1 MPVEKTLVSIK
12 LVQKEQKHLR
22 LLPPAKEIK
31 TGDPL
36 ELADNL
42 LEEIDL
48 NKMKLRKVR
57 KVAKVL
63 GIAQKAKG
71 RDVTLVLLLSQIKL
85 KLQQV
90 ESETLQVVKR
100 ELLTC

>member
-1 MPVEKTLVSIK
+1 MPVEEAVVLVK
-12 LVQKEQKHLR
+12 VVQKEQKHLQ
-22 LLPPAKEIK
+22 LLPPVKEIN
-31 TGDPL
+31 TANPL

-48 NKMKLRKVR
+48 NKMKLRQAR

-63 GIAQKAKG
+63 GIAQKVKG
-71 RDVTLVLLLSQIKL
+71 RDLTLVLLLSQIKL

-90 ESETLQVVKR
+90 ESETVQVVKR
-100 ELLTC
+100 ELLAC